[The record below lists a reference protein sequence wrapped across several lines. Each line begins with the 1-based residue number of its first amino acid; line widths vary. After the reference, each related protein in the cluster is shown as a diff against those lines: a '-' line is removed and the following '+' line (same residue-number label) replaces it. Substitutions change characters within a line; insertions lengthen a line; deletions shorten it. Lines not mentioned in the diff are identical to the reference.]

1 MIQLLIIV
9 MGMRYDN
16 ERGWE
21 SEAAGRT
28 RVGLPKCLFMK
39 EHIDLREIN
48 KMMKGA
54 VMAVNEL

>member
-1 MIQLLIIV
+1 MS
-9 MGMRYDN
+9 YDI

-28 RVGLPKCLFMK
+28 RVGLPKSNRPKCLFMK
-39 EHIDLREIN
+39 EHIDSREIN

-54 VMAVNEL
+54 VMSVNEL